1 MIRLEIHADTFEDL
15 LGQMRGLL
23 AGSSTVDVS
32 VTAAEVVSL
41 SETARLL
48 NATHDALDPQP
59 VDAEEKLR
67 AAGATPEFAAAQTEG
82 KKRGRK
88 PGSKNT
94 KPAGSH
100 GLPADQPAV
109 SNNTGNSGG
118 GVSTILTESE
128 AAPSASETSA
138 AEASPAP
145 EKTAAVADAGSPPAD
160 ATADLSFEDFKK
172 RLNDLQ
178 GVNGDNLRH
187 ITAALNALGYAK
199 VKEVKPEDYAKV
211 LAKCD
216 ELTKVQS

>member
-1 MIRLEIHADTFEDL
+1 MAIHITIDANDAADAQRQMAQL
-15 LGQMRGLL
+15 LGGYEATWSRCDLK
-23 AGSSTVDVS
+23 
-32 VTAAEVVSL
+32 VTREVL
-41 SETARLL
+41 
-48 NATHDALDPQP
+48 DAVKPKTNPVVQWLKDPAQP
-59 VDAEEKLR
+59 DDAEEKLR
-67 AAGATPEFAAAQTEG
+67 AAGATEDFAAAQTEG

-88 PGSKNT
+88 PGSKNAP
-94 KPAGSH
+94 KS
-100 GLPADQPAV
+100 
-109 SNNTGNSGG
+109 
-118 GVSTILTESE
+118 ESE

-160 ATADLSFEDFKK
+160 ATADLSFEEFKK

-199 VKEVKPEDYAKV
+199 VKEVKPEDYQAV

-216 ELTKVQS
+216 ELTETK